1 MMFSVLLASIFLQ
14 AVLHKE
20 FVGAKSGKL
29 LVPDQPIPARRPRHA
44 GFTYVGLLIAVAVL
58 GVGLAAVGQVWST
71 AAAREKERE
80 LLFVGNQYRAAI
92 MNYHAATPAGQI
104 RYPRSLEDLIEDRR
118 MPVARRHLRH
128 VFLDPI
134 TGSDKWGIVPAPD
147 GGIAGVFSLSE
158 RPPLKTGGFT
168 GADAKFENAE
178 RYSDWKFVYAPP
190 AEQRKPLGPPPITT
204 KRP

>member
-1 MMFSVLLASIFLQ
+1 MMISVLLASIFLQ

-29 LVPDQPIPARRPRHA
+29 LVPDRPIPARRPRHA

-92 MNYHAATPAGQI
+92 MN
-104 RYPRSLEDLIEDRR
+104 
-118 MPVARRHLRH
+118 
-128 VFLDPI
+128 
-134 TGSDKWGIVPAPD
+134 
-147 GGIAGVFSLSE
+147 
-158 RPPLKTGGFT
+158 
-168 GADAKFENAE
+168 
-178 RYSDWKFVYAPP
+178 
-190 AEQRKPLGPPPITT
+190 
-204 KRP
+204 